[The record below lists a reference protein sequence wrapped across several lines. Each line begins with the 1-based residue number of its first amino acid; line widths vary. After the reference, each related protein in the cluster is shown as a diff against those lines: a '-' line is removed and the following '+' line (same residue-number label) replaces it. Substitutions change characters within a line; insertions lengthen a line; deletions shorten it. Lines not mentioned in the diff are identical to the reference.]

1 MFQGVYTELLSST
14 ATLAA
19 HRVVDAV
26 WIMSANSL
34 SPSLTPVQST
44 QVKAQSVPWQPGGTL
59 SSTSANA
66 VCVMSSF

>member
-19 HRVVDAV
+19 HRVV
-26 WIMSANSL
+26 NLCEFCLLTL

-44 QVKAQSVPWQPGGTL
+44 QVKAQSVPWQPGGIL